1 MKKKHYIILILTIL
15 LGFSANAQRTVS
27 GTVKSAADGE
37 SFAGAVI
44 QLVGTNIGTK
54 TNSDGDFTIQVP
66 EANKNG
72 KLKVS
77 YIGYKT
83 NFVAITSDK
92 LTISLSEDKLKVD
105 EVVVT
110 ALSIKRD
117 KRSLG
122 YSTSIVSG
130 DNITQAGASST
141 LTGIQGKVT
150 GANISNNG
158 GTPGSSTSILLRG
171 PKSFTGNNQALIV
184 VDGVPINNSSF
195 QNSDNLNNSVD
206 FGNRLNDINPNDI
219 ESLTVLKGAEGA
231 ALYGSLAAN
240 GVVIIT
246 TKSAKKGS
254 KKTKDVNIT
263 FNSNLQLQNPLVL
276 PELQSSF
283 GQGAYGN
290 YDSRENWSWGAPLDG
305 IKRPWGNA
313 IVDADGVSRI
323 RVKPFTA
330 ISDNL
335 RNGFNTGSIFTNDV
349 SVSKAFDK
357 FDFYFSYQNTAQKG
371 IVPNTGLDKN
381 SLRLNL
387 GLDVLDNLKVN
398 MNINYV
404 NSKIKNS
411 IQGQAN
417 TSFYNNLL
425 QIPVDIPIEELKD
438 YNNPYNNITNY
449 YGAYTFNPFLM
460 VDYNNA
466 NNIVNRINTST
477 TITYNPVKWLTITER
492 LGFDNYTDSRYIRS
506 NKFTNTNQNPNIGSE
521 IGNYSEDIRQNTL
534 VNNDLMILSKRSITP
549 DLEMTGMVGF
559 NIYSDNLKRT
569 LSSTAGLA
577 IPNYYNLSNSDGR
590 PTNSNTEFWRLKYG
604 FYGDFGVSYK
614 NYFFVNI
621 TGRQDWSSTL
631 PAEKRSYFYPGISSS
646 FVFTELWKDD
656 FITFGKLRASWT
668 QIGNDA
674 PNYSLSTVYNAA
686 GVSDGFNN
694 SSVISPFIGSDGST
708 QVPGFSQSNLAG
720 NPTLRPEIISTW
732 EIGADLG
739 LLKDRIGVDFALYK
753 STTTDGIIQVDVAP
767 SSGFTSRYV
776 NAGKMENFGYEI
788 NLRATPILSKKIKVD
803 AFMNFTQNENKVIE
817 VMPGI
822 QRLSL
827 GGLSGASNYVD
838 AGSPYGVFFA
848 NGYQRSPDGRIVADA
863 TTGLPI
869 LNGQLVKMGSYLP
882 KYQIGFGAN
891 ITINKRLRASILFD
905 YKKGGVLYSRT
916 KDLVEFLG
924 SGVTTTINNREDYVI
939 PNTVNLVNGQYEENT
954 TAVSVQDWMTQQSD
968 GENNIIDASY
978 FKLREASISYSFPI
992 SEKFSKFVK
1001 SIDISIFGNN
1011 LAVWL
1016 PSVNKYVD
1024 PEINSFGTGNVQGI
1038 DFSNIPSVRSIGAN
1052 FKLTF

>member
-1 MKKKHYIILILTIL
+1 
-15 LGFSANAQRTVS
+15 
-27 GTVKSAADGE
+27 
-37 SFAGAVI
+37 
-44 QLVGTNIGTK
+44 
-54 TNSDGDFTIQVP
+54 
-66 EANKNG
+66 
-72 KLKVS
+72 
-77 YIGYKT
+77 
-83 NFVAITSDK
+83 
-92 LTISLSEDKLKVD
+92 
-105 EVVVT
+105 
-110 ALSIKRD
+110 
-117 KRSLG
+117 
-122 YSTSIVSG
+122 
-130 DNITQAGASST
+130 
-141 LTGIQGKVT
+141 
-150 GANISNNG
+150 
-158 GTPGSSTSILLRG
+158 
-171 PKSFTGNNQALIV
+171 
-184 VDGVPINNSSF
+184 
-195 QNSDNLNNSVD
+195 
-206 FGNRLNDINPNDI
+206 
-219 ESLTVLKGAEGA
+219 
-231 ALYGSLAAN
+231 
-240 GVVIIT
+240 
-246 TKSAKKGS
+246 
-254 KKTKDVNIT
+254 
-263 FNSNLQLQNPLVL
+263 
-276 PELQSSF
+276 
-283 GQGAYGN
+283 
-290 YDSRENWSWGAPLDG
+290 
-305 IKRPWGNA
+305 
-313 IVDADGVSRI
+313 
-323 RVKPFTA
+323 
-330 ISDNL
+330 
-335 RNGFNTGSIFTNDV
+335 
-349 SVSKAFDK
+349 
-357 FDFYFSYQNTAQKG
+357 
-371 IVPNTGLDKN
+371 
-381 SLRLNL
+381 
-387 GLDVLDNLKVN
+387 
-398 MNINYV
+398 
-404 NSKIKNS
+404 
-411 IQGQAN
+411 
-417 TSFYNNLL
+417 
-425 QIPVDIPIEELKD
+425 
-438 YNNPYNNITNY
+438 
-449 YGAYTFNPFLM
+449 
-460 VDYNNA
+460 
-466 NNIVNRINTST
+466 
-477 TITYNPVKWLTITER
+477 
-492 LGFDNYTDSRYIRS
+492 
-506 NKFTNTNQNPNIGSE
+506 
-521 IGNYSEDIRQNTL
+521 
-534 VNNDLMILSKRSITP
+534 
-549 DLEMTGMVGF
+549 
-559 NIYSDNLKRT
+559 
-569 LSSTAGLA
+569 
-577 IPNYYNLSNSDGR
+577 LSNSDGR
-590 PTNSNTEFWRLKYG
+590 PTVSNAESWRLKYG

-753 STTTDGIIQVDVAP
+753 STTTDGIILVDVAP